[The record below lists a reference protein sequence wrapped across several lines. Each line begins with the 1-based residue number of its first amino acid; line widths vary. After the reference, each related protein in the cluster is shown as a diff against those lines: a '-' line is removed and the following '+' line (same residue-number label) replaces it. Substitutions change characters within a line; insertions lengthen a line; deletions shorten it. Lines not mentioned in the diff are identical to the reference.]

1 MFDMLSYFHLGLY
14 NFESQQQQN
23 SNFQRHFR
31 ALKKG
36 WGNGA
41 TSIKFWVCKKHFKI
55 MFSVFKRPGKL
66 IVQKVNHSVKQ
77 EKKK

>member
-1 MFDMLSYFHLGLY
+1 MFDMLSYFHLGPY
-14 NFESQQQQN
+14 SFESLNNKTQIFKDIFKPWKKDGEMELHLL
-23 SNFQRHFR
+23 NF
-31 ALKKG
+31 G
-36 WGNGA
+36 SG
-41 TSIKFWVCKKHFKI
+41 KHFKI